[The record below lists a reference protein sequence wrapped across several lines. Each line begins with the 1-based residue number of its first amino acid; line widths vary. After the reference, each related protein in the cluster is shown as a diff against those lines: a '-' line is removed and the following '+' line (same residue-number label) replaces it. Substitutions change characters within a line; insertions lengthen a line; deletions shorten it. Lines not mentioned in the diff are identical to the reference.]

1 MTPARPSQ
9 TELAGPPPGRWR
21 HRAGALQ
28 VCGRRRA
35 REALVGAGEGPG
47 GVSAPACGVP
57 SLRRSGRPRAQRGP
71 STGAPPAAL
80 PVRLQPSGPF
90 WVGRPAVYRTEALE
104 QNPPCSGGGVCWMP
118 SFGLLF
124 PVLLAGVG
132 KQAWPWKS
140 ALFLPSHDA
149 REHFTAV
156 YVNFMY
162 LFTPSLF

>member
-1 MTPARPSQ
+1 
-9 TELAGPPPGRWR
+9 
-21 HRAGALQ
+21 
-28 VCGRRRA
+28 
-35 REALVGAGEGPG
+35 
-47 GVSAPACGVP
+47 
-57 SLRRSGRPRAQRGP
+57 
-71 STGAPPAAL
+71 
-80 PVRLQPSGPF
+80 
-90 WVGRPAVYRTEALE
+90 
-104 QNPPCSGGGVCWMP
+104 MP